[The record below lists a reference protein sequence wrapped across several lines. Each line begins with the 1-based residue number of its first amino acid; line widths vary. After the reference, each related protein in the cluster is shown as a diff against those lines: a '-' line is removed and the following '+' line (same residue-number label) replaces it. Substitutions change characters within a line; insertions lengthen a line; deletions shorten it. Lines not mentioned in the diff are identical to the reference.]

1 MAQVIQPQK
10 ENQTAKLLQTGGMI
24 AGGIAGAPAGPM
36 RAAAGATTGAAAGNL
51 AAGFL
56 GGNNQQS
63 PSLQAA
69 QRRIQAPQATVQAPS
84 PLQELEAARMEVA
97 QLPPEQRQQFE
108 APILAALMQ
117 ARREGTA

>member
-1 MAQVIQPQK
+1 MAQVIQPQREDK
-10 ENQTAKLLQTGGMI
+10 TGKLLQTAGMV
-24 AGGIAGAPAGPM
+24 AGGIAGAPTGPM
-36 RAAAGATTGAAAGNL
+36 GAAAGATTGAAAGNL

-56 GGNNQQS
+56 SSNKQS

>member
-1 MAQVIQPQK
+1 MAQVVQPQK
-10 ENQTAKLLQTGGMI
+10 KESLVKTALPIAGAI
-24 AGGIAGAPAGPM
+24 AGGAIAPAG
-36 RAAAGATTGAAAGNL
+36 AAATLGGAVTGASAGNL
-51 AAGFL
+51 A
-56 GGNNQQS
+56 GGLLSSNQQQS

-69 QRRIQAPQATVQAPS
+69 QRRIEAPQATVQAPS

-108 APILAALMQ
+108 APILAALMK

>member
-10 ENQTAKLLQTGGMI
+10 KDKTGKLLMIGGAI
-24 AGGIAGAPAGPM
+24 AGGAVGGPGGAMAGAQAGQM
-36 RAAAGATTGAAAGNL
+36 ASGLLSSNQ
-51 AAGFL
+51 
-56 GGNNQQS
+56 QQS

-69 QRRIQAPQATVQAPS
+69 QRRIEAPQATVQAPS

-108 APILAALMQ
+108 APILAALMK

>member
-1 MAQVIQPQK
+1 MAQVVQPQK
-10 ENQTAKLLQTGGMI
+10 KESFVKTALPIAGAI
-24 AGGIAGAPAGPM
+24 AGGAIAPAG
-36 RAAAGATTGAAAGNL
+36 AAATLGGAVTGASAGNL
-51 AAGFL
+51 A
-56 GGNNQQS
+56 GGLLSSNQQQS

-69 QRRIQAPQATVQAPS
+69 QRRIEAPQATVQAPS

-108 APILAALMQ
+108 APILAALMK